1 MGYGQDVGEGARSD
15 LSALEEAREYDYVIV
30 GSGAGG
36 GTLGAR
42 LAERGATVL
51 ILEAGADPLGRV
63 RAESGDPGRRE
74 GADAGEPDR
83 RAGADAGDAV
93 GLDGSA
99 TAGLPGDYEVPAFSA
114 FATEN
119 PAMKWDFYVRH
130 YADDARQRRDPKY
143 RERWTERDDSGGVL
157 YPRAG
162 CLGGCTAHNA
172 MITVY
177 PHNADWEHIRQ
188 LTGDPSWS
196 AESMRG
202 YFERLEECRHRPIMR
217 FLAKLGFNPSRHGWS
232 GWLPTEVAMPMGALD
247 DEPLAEILRDAVR
260 TALTERAARLKRII
274 WELFGRGDP
283 NDWRLV
289 RDDAFGI
296 RYQPLATRDHARV
309 GARERIVEVMAS
321 HADRLFVKLNCL
333 ATRVLFDADNR
344 AVGVEF
350 LEGPRLYGAH
360 AQPSGLEGVP
370 GRVRARREVI
380 LAGGAFNTPQLLLL
394 SGIGPADE
402 LARHGIPV
410 RHDLP
415 GVGSNLQDRYEVGV
429 VNRMRFSS
437 WEVLHDADFSAD
449 DPLYKEWSTKRKG
462 MYTSNGAVISV
473 IRRSAPE
480 RPLPD
485 LFCFAILG
493 DFRGYYPGY
502 SARFRTEKNYLTW
515 VILKAHANNRAG
527 TVRLRSADPRD
538 TPVITFHSFD
548 EGTDDGGEDVRSVVD
563 GIEFVRRLTRSMIED
578 GWITEEELPGGAVT
592 DRADLERFV
601 KDHAWGHHASCSCPI
616 GDPGDGGVVDGDFR
630 VHGVSGLRI
639 VDASVFP
646 KIPGFFIV
654 SSVYT
659 IAEKAADVMMG
670 VEG

>member
-1 MGYGQDVGEGARSD
+1 MGEKD
-15 LSALEEAREYDYVIV
+15 RECDYIVV

-36 GTLGAR
+36 GTLAAR

-51 ILEAGADPLGRV
+51 IIEAGADPLGQV
-63 RAESGDPGRRE
+63 GG
-74 GADAGEPDR
+74 GA
-83 RAGADAGDAV
+83 V
-93 GLDGSA
+93 
-99 TAGLPGDYEVPAFSA
+99 TGLPGDYEVPAFNA

-130 YADDARQRRDPKY
+130 YADDERQRRDPKY
-143 RERWTERDDSGGVL
+143 RPDWGDRPDGDGVL

-172 MITVY
+172 MITVC
-177 PHNADWEHIRQ
+177 PHNEDWEYIRR

-202 YFERLEECRHRPIMR
+202 YFERLEDCRHRPIMR
-217 FLAKLGFNPSRHGWS
+217 FLAKFGFNPSRHGWK
-232 GWLPTEVAMPMGALD
+232 GWLPTEMAMPMGALD
-247 DEPLAEILRDAVR
+247 DAPLVEILRDAVR
-260 TALTERAARLKRII
+260 AALTERAGLVRRIVWDI
-274 WELFGRGDP
+274 FGRGDP

-289 RDDAFGI
+289 QDNAFGI
-296 RYQPLATRDHARV
+296 RYQPLSTRDHRRI
-309 GARERIVEVMAS
+309 GARERVVDVMES
-321 HADRLFVKLNCL
+321 RPDRLFVKLNCL
-333 ATRVLFDADNR
+333 ATRVLFDADDR
-344 AVGVEF
+344 AIGVEY

-360 AQPSGLEGVP
+360 AEPSKSEGVR
-370 GRVRARREVI
+370 GTVLARREVI
-380 LAGGAFNTPQLLLL
+380 LAGGAFNTPQLLML

-402 LARHGIPV
+402 MARHGIPV

-429 VNRMRFSS
+429 VNRMRFKC
-437 WEVLHDADFSAD
+437 WDVLADASFSAD
-449 DPLYKEWSTKRKG
+449 DPLYGEWRDGRKG

-493 DFRGYYPGY
+493 EFRGYFPRY
-502 SARFRTEKNYLTW
+502 SDLFRTKKNYLTW
-515 VILKAHANNRAG
+515 VILKAHSNNTAG

-538 TPVITFHSFD
+538 TPMITFHSFD
-548 EGTDDGGEDVRSVVD
+548 EGTDDGGEDLRSVVE
-563 GIEFVRRLTRSMIED
+563 GIEFVRGLTRQMIED
-578 GWITEEELPGGAVT
+578 GWIVEEELPGGAVT
-592 DRADLERFV
+592 DLEDLAIFV
-601 KDHAWGHHASCSCPI
+601 KDQAWGHHASCSCPI
-616 GDPGDGGVVDGDFR
+616 GEPENGGVVNGDFE

-659 IAEKAADVMMG
+659 IAEKAADVILG
-670 VEG
+670 ERPG

>member
-1 MGYGQDVGEGARSD
+1 MA
-15 LSALEEAREYDYVIV
+15 A
-30 GSGAGG
+30 
-36 GTLGAR
+36 
-42 LAERGATVL
+42 
-51 ILEAGADPLGRV
+51 
-63 RAESGDPGRRE
+63 
-74 GADAGEPDR
+74 
-83 RAGADAGDAV
+83 
-93 GLDGSA
+93 
-99 TAGLPGDYEVPAFSA
+99 AGLPGDYEVPAFSA

-143 RERWTERDDSGGVL
+143 RERWTERDDSDGVL

-172 MITVY
+172 MITVH

-188 LTGDPSWS
+188 LTGDQSWS

-232 GWLPTEVAMPMGALD
+232 GWLPTEVAVPMGALD
-247 DEPLAEILRDAVR
+247 DEPLA
-260 TALTERAARLKRII
+260 
-274 WELFGRGDP
+274 
-283 NDWRLV
+283 
-289 RDDAFGI
+289 
-296 RYQPLATRDHARV
+296 
-309 GARERIVEVMAS
+309 
-321 HADRLFVKLNCL
+321 
-333 ATRVLFDADNR
+333 
-344 AVGVEF
+344 
-350 LEGPRLYGAH
+350 
-360 AQPSGLEGVP
+360 
-370 GRVRARREVI
+370 
-380 LAGGAFNTPQLLLL
+380 
-394 SGIGPADE
+394 
-402 LARHGIPV
+402 
-410 RHDLP
+410 
-415 GVGSNLQDRYEVGV
+415 
-429 VNRMRFSS
+429 
-437 WEVLHDADFSAD
+437 
-449 DPLYKEWSTKRKG
+449 
-462 MYTSNGAVISV
+462 
-473 IRRSAPE
+473 
-480 RPLPD
+480 D

-493 DFRGYYPGY
+493 DFRGYFPGY

-515 VILKAHANNRAG
+515 VILKGHTNNRAG

-538 TPVITFHSFD
+538 TPVIAFHSFD
-548 EGTDDGGEDVRSVVD
+548 EGTDDGGEDVRSVVE

-670 VEG
+670 VGG